1 MDHEQC
7 VYDPQQCDHLQ
18 QQGAK
23 EILFVVRLAPLKGTK
38 ALVSFV
44 REKTSQRVPDEEEE
58 GGDEKNWTM
67 TSSRPRGGWRSD
79 RRRSRPSVVPC
90 RAAPSVSHQDT
101 LRVPSTAPV
110 FFIL

>member
-18 QQGAK
+18 QQQGAK
-23 EILFVVRLAPLKGTK
+23 EILFVVCLAPLKGTK

-58 GGDEKNWTM
+58 GEVMKKTG
-67 TSSRPRGGWRSD
+67 R
-79 RRRSRPSVVPC
+79 
-90 RAAPSVSHQDT
+90 
-101 LRVPSTAPV
+101 
-110 FFIL
+110 